1 MKANSRFFT
10 IRLVNILVLIQHW
23 CLVEQIFTKQLRLQI
38 PNLLDQTACSLLSYT
53 TTPWLKMVPMQAIR
67 SRVQFLK
74 ISALSLVFCVSVV
87 LGNISL
93 RFLQEHESSPGLN
106 TLANAAILGDNV
118 VVFGTKSVAT
128 TVKHPSTLMMRKK
141 KRQWEREAEIA
152 QRNQQAWGPREEAEV
167 DSSSKQVPSLHDPS
181 ENEAGSEQQPT
192 P

>member
-1 MKANSRFFT
+1 M
-10 IRLVNILVLIQHW
+10 
-23 CLVEQIFTKQLRLQI
+23 
-38 PNLLDQTACSLLSYT
+38 QT
-53 TTPWLKMVPMQAIR
+53 
-67 SRVQFLK
+67 
-74 ISALSLVFCVSVV
+74 
-87 LGNISL
+87 
-93 RFLQEHESSPGLN
+93 QEHESSPGLN